1 MTFPLPLVDR
11 QKGGGRT
18 TAANKAKGKQQ
29 HGKRDRQIVDWYF
42 YALLCADGT
51 YYAGVTTDLRRRLH
65 EHNKT
70 RKGAK
75 YTRTRRPVS
84 IVYSTR
90 YASRSERRLYA
101 ENDCEIDGTP
111 YIHIERKYDG
121 QS

>member
-1 MTFPLPLVDR
+1 M
-11 QKGGGRT
+11 
-18 TAANKAKGKQQ
+18 
-29 HGKRDRQIVDWYF
+29 DWYF

-75 YTRTRRPVS
+75 YTRTRRPVN

-90 YASRSERRLYA
+90 YASRSEAQKA
-101 ENDCEIDGTP
+101 EAAFKKLSRDQKQNVIQGWRSGGDEA
-111 YIHIERKYDG
+111 
-121 QS
+121 SV